1 MDTFTNYNIIKKLL
15 YGALSIIKKDVNPEN
30 VEIHLQTQLEFIDF
44 LKSEKK
50 NFLIVPTLAGRTII
64 EFIVSSTL
72 DKTCITPDRTQP
84 EKTDCNFCIN
94 KEKSVDIR
102 IFGKVN
108 IGSGL
113 YEIRSYIYDNP
124 SVLNAFNLIF
134 DDIFCKIVDN
144 KWSVPTIAYNCGNKN
159 FRKNKHWDPRY
170 IYACSKNTQEELNN
184 IIQELEEKL
193 KQAVELRELIEK
205 QEEELRKKKEAELQ
219 NRDIDRILDDED
231 SINRIDNQDIDNE
244 KDQPQSL
251 FTKHIEP
258 LMGAGKR
265 KHKTRK
271 SLKPRKSIKTKK
283 TKKSRKSRKH
293 RKSKKQRRSHK
304 R

>member
-1 MDTFTNYNIIKKLL
+1 MGIFTNYDTIKKLL
-15 YGALSIIKKDVNPEN
+15 DGVLSIIRKDVNPEN
-30 VEIHLQTQLEFIDF
+30 VEIHLQTQLEFINF
-44 LKSEKK
+44 LILNKQ
-50 NFLIVPTLAGRTII
+50 NFLIVPTGTSRTII

-72 DKTCITPDRTQP
+72 HETCILPDKTKP

-94 KEKSVDIR
+94 KEKNVDIP

-159 FRKNKHWDPRY
+159 FRKIEKWEPKY
-170 IYACSKNTQEELNN
+170 IYECSKNTQEELNN
-184 IIQELEEKL
+184 IIRELEEEL
-193 KQAVELRELIEK
+193 KQAVELRELREK
-205 QEEELRKKKEAELQ
+205 QEEELRKKREAELQ
-219 NRDIDRILDDED
+219 NQDINRILDDED
-231 SINRIDNQDIDNE
+231 SINRIKGAEEENIKTKYGSYVN
-244 KDQPQSL
+244 
-251 FTKHIEP
+251 FTS
-258 LMGAGKR
+258 MGAGKR

-271 SLKPRKSIKTKK
+271 SIKTKK
-283 TKKSRKSRKH
+283 TRKSRKTH
-293 RKSKKQRRSHK
+293 KSKKQRRSH
-304 R
+304 RR